1 MKTSYPAC
9 NIPQDPADLKH
20 NDFEN
25 NTDGDNKWI

>member
-9 NIPQDPADLKH
+9 NIPQDAVDLKQ

-25 NTDGDNKWI
+25 NTDGDNK